1 MPGEAHEQG
10 RSPREIPARYDGRCA
25 RCGRPKILKGDP
37 IKPIPGEDGWL
48 CEDCA

>member
-10 RSPREIPARYDGRCA
+10 RAPREVRARYDGRCA
-25 RCGRPKILKGDP
+25 RCGQPILKGDAITP
-37 IKPIPGEDGWL
+37 VPGEDGWL